1 MISFNEIQGRLP
13 FLMLAPAL
21 FGSAESVENADLP
34 PILIQTPHYDSGH
47 RQEDSVIQAEGGN
60 FH

>member
-21 FGSAESVENADLP
+21 FESAESVEKPHLI
-34 PILIQTPHYDSGH
+34 PILIRTSHDNSGH
-47 RQEDSVIQAEGGN
+47 REEDSVFLAEAEN